1 MCGFVGFIDENDQT
15 YDHRAAII
23 AMADAIAHRGPDS
36 EGYFNDGR
44 TALGFRRL
52 AIIDLAGAN
61 QPLYNENRSLV
72 LVFNG
77 EIYNYRELRRQLIAA
92 GHAFSTQGD
101 AEVVLHGFE
110 QWGEG
115 VLDRLRGMFAFALYD
130 TATGELFCARDT
142 FGIKPLYYAVEGG
155 RILFGSEIKGL
166 LAHPHARRSLNE
178 RRLAHWLCMEYLPD
192 EETLYAVEG
201 GRILFGSEIK
211 GLLAHPHARRSLNE
225 RRLAHWLCM
234 EYLPDEE
241 TLFEGVRKLPAGH
254 WLRWRNGRAER
265 GRWFVPRFAPDA
277 GRSLKESAEAIEA
290 ALRESVAAHAIADV
304 DVGCFLS
311 AGVDSS
317 LVAREA
323 ARIME
328 ARAFTIGWGEGR
340 FSELEAAATFAR
352 ATGLPNEG
360 RILGAEQF
368 FASVPAVQ
376 YAMDEPLP
384 YAMDEPLPNPSAVPL
399 YHLCAMAAES
409 VKVVLSG
416 EGADELFGGYPYY
429 QECLAF
435 APYMTVP
442 APARRALA
450 AAARRLPEGTHGRRF
465 LMRGAHP
472 LPERYIRLEYNFPWA
487 EALDLLAP
495 ELGARCA
502 AAPTPWELAAPLFAE
517 IEADE
522 ITAMQTYNFPWAE
535 ALDLLAPELG
545 ARCAAAPTPW
555 ELAAPLFAEIE
566 ADEITA
572 MQTADIL
579 TWMQQDIL
587 LKADKMS
594 MASSL
599 ELRVPFLDREVF
611 ALASTLPV
619 SQRVGRRE
627 TKIALRA
634 AAARTLPQATAAMPK
649 QGFVTPLAQWLRK
662 DPWREQVHEVLNS
675 ERARRFFRTDRLNAL
690 LDEHQRGPRSH
701 MKKIW
706 SAYCFLI
713 WHEQY
718 FG

>member
-15 YDHRAAII
+15 YDHRAAIV

-142 FGIKPLYYAVEGG
+142 FGIKPLYYAVE
-155 RILFGSEIKGL
+155 
-166 LAHPHARRSLNE
+166 
-178 RRLAHWLCMEYLPD
+178 D
-192 EETLYAVEG
+192 

-265 GRWFVPRFAPDA
+265 GRWFVLRFAPDA

-290 ALRESVAAHAIADV
+290 ALRESVTAHAIADV

-328 ARAFTIGWGEGR
+328 ARTFTIGWGEGR

-360 RILGAEQF
+360 RILDAEQF

-376 YAMDEPLP
+376 

-435 APYMTVP
+435 APYMMVP

-450 AAARRLPEGTHGRRF
+450 AAARHLPEGTHGRRF

-495 ELGARCA
+495 ELGAR
-502 AAPTPWELAAPLFAE
+502 
-517 IEADE
+517 
-522 ITAMQTYNFPWAE
+522 
-535 ALDLLAPELG
+535 
-545 ARCAAAPTPW
+545 RAAAPTPW

-611 ALASTLPV
+611 ALASTLPA

-649 QGFVTPLAQWLRK
+649 QGFVTPLAQWLQEE
-662 DPWREQVHEVLNS
+662 PWHSQVREVLNS

-706 SAYCFLI
+706 SAYCFLN

-718 FG
+718 FD

>member
-192 EETLYAVEG
+192 EETL
-201 GRILFGSEIK
+201 
-211 GLLAHPHARRSLNE
+211 
-225 RRLAHWLCM
+225 
-234 EYLPDEE
+234 
-241 TLFEGVRKLPAGH
+241 FEGVRKLPAGH

-277 GRSLKESAEAIEA
+277 GRSLEESAEAIEA

-323 ARIME
+323 ARVME

-376 YAMDEPLP
+376 

-472 LPERYIRLEYNFPWA
+472 LPERYIRLE
-487 EALDLLAP
+487 
-495 ELGARCA
+495 
-502 AAPTPWELAAPLFAE
+502 
-517 IEADE
+517 
-522 ITAMQTYNFPWAE
+522 YNFPWAE

>member
-15 YDHRAAII
+15 YDHRAVIV

-36 EGYFNDGR
+36 EGYFEDGR
-44 TALGFRRL
+44 AALGFRRL
-52 AIIDLAGAN
+52 AIIDLVGAN

-110 QWGEG
+110 QWGEA

-130 TATGELFCARDT
+130 TATGELFCARDA
-142 FGIKPLYYAVEGG
+142 FGIKPLY
-155 RILFGSEIKGL
+155 
-166 LAHPHARRSLNE
+166 
-178 RRLAHWLCMEYLPD
+178 
-192 EETLYAVEG
+192 YAVEG

-277 GRSLKESAEAIEA
+277 GRSLEESAEAIEA

-328 ARAFTIGWGEGR
+328 ARTFTIGWGEGR

-360 RILGAEQF
+360 RILDAEQF

-376 YAMDEPLP
+376 

-435 APYMTVP
+435 APYMMVP

-450 AAARRLPEGTHGRRF
+450 AAARHLPEGTHGRRF

-472 LPERYIRLEYNFPWA
+472 LPERYIRLE
-487 EALDLLAP
+487 
-495 ELGARCA
+495 
-502 AAPTPWELAAPLFAE
+502 
-517 IEADE
+517 
-522 ITAMQTYNFPWAE
+522 YNFPWAE

-611 ALASTLPV
+611 ALASTLPA

-649 QGFVTPLAQWLRK
+649 QGFVTPLAQWLREE
-662 DPWREQVHEVLNS
+662 PWHSQVREVLNS

-706 SAYCFLI
+706 SAYCFLN

-718 FG
+718 FD

>member
-15 YDHRAAII
+15 YDHRAAIV

-36 EGYFNDGR
+36 EGYFEDGR
-44 TALGFRRL
+44 AALGFRRL

-110 QWGEG
+110 RWGAG

-130 TATGELFCARDT
+130 TATGELFCARDA

-166 LAHPHARRSLNE
+166 LAHPN
-178 RRLAHWLCMEYLPD
+178 
-192 EETLYAVEG
+192 
-201 GRILFGSEIK
+201 
-211 GLLAHPHARRSLNE
+211 ARRSLNE

-277 GRSLKESAEAIEA
+277 GRSLEESAEAIEA

-376 YAMDEPLP
+376 

-517 IEADE
+517 IK
-522 ITAMQTYNFPWAE
+522 
-535 ALDLLAPELG
+535 
-545 ARCAAAPTPW
+545 
-555 ELAAPLFAEIE
+555 

-611 ALASTLPV
+611 ALASTLPA

-634 AAARTLPQATAAMPK
+634 AAARTLPQATATMPK
-649 QGFVTPLAQWLRK
+649 QGFVTPLAQWLQEE
-662 DPWREQVHEVLNS
+662 PWHSQVREVLNS

-718 FG
+718 FD

>member
-15 YDHRAAII
+15 YDHRAAIV

-36 EGYFNDGR
+36 EGYFEDGR
-44 TALGFRRL
+44 AALGFRRL

-110 QWGEG
+110 RWGAG

-130 TATGELFCARDT
+130 TATGELFCARDA
-142 FGIKPLYYAVEGG
+142 FGIKPLYYAVEDD

-192 EETLYAVEG
+192 EEA
-201 GRILFGSEIK
+201 
-211 GLLAHPHARRSLNE
+211 
-225 RRLAHWLCM
+225 
-234 EYLPDEE
+234 
-241 TLFEGVRKLPAGH
+241 LFEDVRKLPAGH

-328 ARAFTIGWGEGR
+328 ARTFTIGWGEGR

-360 RILGAEQF
+360 RILDAEQF

-376 YAMDEPLP
+376 

-435 APYMTVP
+435 APYMMVP

-450 AAARRLPEGTHGRRF
+450 AAARHLPEGTHGRRF

-517 IEADE
+517 IKADE
-522 ITAMQTYNFPWAE
+522 ITAMQT
-535 ALDLLAPELG
+535 
-545 ARCAAAPTPW
+545 T
-555 ELAAPLFAEIE
+555 
-566 ADEITA
+566 
-572 MQTADIL
+572 DIL

-611 ALASTLPV
+611 ALASTLPA

-634 AAARTLPQATAAMPK
+634 AAARTLPQATATMPK
-649 QGFVTPLAQWLRK
+649 QGFVTPLAQWLQEE
-662 DPWREQVHEVLNS
+662 PWHSQVREVLNS

-718 FG
+718 FS

>member
-15 YDHRAAII
+15 YDHRAAIA

-36 EGYFNDGR
+36 EGYFEDGR
-44 TALGFRRL
+44 AALGFRRL

-110 QWGEG
+110 QWGEA

-130 TATGELFCARDT
+130 TATGELFCARDA
-142 FGIKPLYYAVEGG
+142 FGIKPLYYAAEG
-155 RILFGSEIKGL
+155 
-166 LAHPHARRSLNE
+166 
-178 RRLAHWLCMEYLPD
+178 D
-192 EETLYAVEG
+192 
-201 GRILFGSEIK
+201 RILFGSEIK

-328 ARAFTIGWGEGR
+328 ARTFTIGWGEGR

-360 RILGAEQF
+360 RILDAEQF

-376 YAMDEPLP
+376 

-450 AAARRLPEGTHGRRF
+450 AAARHLPEGTHGRRF

-472 LPERYIRLEYNFPWA
+472 LPERYIRLE
-487 EALDLLAP
+487 
-495 ELGARCA
+495 
-502 AAPTPWELAAPLFAE
+502 
-517 IEADE
+517 
-522 ITAMQTYNFPWAE
+522 YNFPWAE

-611 ALASTLPV
+611 ALASTLPA

-649 QGFVTPLAQWLRK
+649 QGFVTPLAQWLQEE
-662 DPWREQVHEVLNS
+662 PWHSQVREVLNS

-706 SAYCFLI
+706 SAYCFLN

-718 FG
+718 FD

>member
-15 YDHRAAII
+15 YDHRAAIV

-36 EGYFNDGR
+36 EGYFEDGR
-44 TALGFRRL
+44 AALGFRRL

-130 TATGELFCARDT
+130 TATGELFCARDA

-166 LAHPHARRSLNE
+166 LAHPN
-178 RRLAHWLCMEYLPD
+178 
-192 EETLYAVEG
+192 
-201 GRILFGSEIK
+201 
-211 GLLAHPHARRSLNE
+211 ARRSLNE

-241 TLFEGVRKLPAGH
+241 TLFEGVRKLSAGH
-254 WLRWRNGRAER
+254 WLRWRDGHATC
-265 GRWFVPRFAPDA
+265 GRWFAPRFVPDA
-277 GRSLKESAEAIEA
+277 GRSLEETAEAIEA

-317 LVAREA
+317 LVAQEA

-328 ARAFTIGWGEGR
+328 ARTFTIGWGEGR
-340 FSELEAAATFAR
+340 FSELEAAATFVR

-360 RILGAEQF
+360 RILDAEQF

-376 YAMDEPLP
+376 

-450 AAARRLPEGTHGRRF
+450 AAARHLPEGTHGRRF

-517 IEADE
+517 IK
-522 ITAMQTYNFPWAE
+522 
-535 ALDLLAPELG
+535 
-545 ARCAAAPTPW
+545 
-555 ELAAPLFAEIE
+555 

-611 ALASTLPV
+611 ALASTLPA

-634 AAARTLPQATAAMPK
+634 AAARMLPQATAAMPK

-662 DPWREQVHEVLNS
+662 DPWLEQVHEVLNS

-690 LDEHQRGPRSH
+690 IDEHQRGPRSH

-718 FG
+718 FS

>member
-192 EETLYAVEG
+192 EETL
-201 GRILFGSEIK
+201 
-211 GLLAHPHARRSLNE
+211 
-225 RRLAHWLCM
+225 
-234 EYLPDEE
+234 
-241 TLFEGVRKLPAGH
+241 FEGVRKLPAGH

-277 GRSLKESAEAIEA
+277 GRSLEESAEAIEA

-384 YAMDEPLPNPSAVPL
+384 NPSAVPL

-472 LPERYIRLEYNFPWA
+472 LPERYIRLE
-487 EALDLLAP
+487 
-495 ELGARCA
+495 
-502 AAPTPWELAAPLFAE
+502 
-517 IEADE
+517 
-522 ITAMQTYNFPWAE
+522 YNFPWAE

-706 SAYCFLI
+706 SAYYFLI

>member
-15 YDHRAAII
+15 YDHRAAIV
-23 AMADAIAHRGPDS
+23 AMTDAIAHRGPDS
-36 EGYFNDGR
+36 EGYFEDGR
-44 TALGFRRL
+44 AALGFRRL

-110 QWGEG
+110 RWGAG
-115 VLDRLRGMFAFALYD
+115 VLDRLRGMFVFALYD
-130 TATGELFCARDT
+130 TATGELFCARDA
-142 FGIKPLYYAVEGG
+142 FGIKPLYYAVEG
-155 RILFGSEIKGL
+155 
-166 LAHPHARRSLNE
+166 
-178 RRLAHWLCMEYLPD
+178 D
-192 EETLYAVEG
+192 
-201 GRILFGSEIK
+201 RILFGSEIK

-277 GRSLKESAEAIEA
+277 GRSLEESAEAIEA

-384 YAMDEPLPNPSAVPL
+384 NPSAVPL

-472 LPERYIRLEYNFPWA
+472 LPERYIRLE
-487 EALDLLAP
+487 
-495 ELGARCA
+495 
-502 AAPTPWELAAPLFAE
+502 
-517 IEADE
+517 
-522 ITAMQTYNFPWAE
+522 YNFPWAE

>member
-15 YDHRAAII
+15 YDHRAAIV

-36 EGYFNDGR
+36 EGYFEDGR
-44 TALGFRRL
+44 AALGFRRL

-110 QWGEG
+110 QWGEA

-130 TATGELFCARDT
+130 TATGELFCARDA
-142 FGIKPLYYAVEGG
+142 FGIKPLYYAAEG
-155 RILFGSEIKGL
+155 
-166 LAHPHARRSLNE
+166 
-178 RRLAHWLCMEYLPD
+178 D
-192 EETLYAVEG
+192 
-201 GRILFGSEIK
+201 RILFGSEIK

-317 LVAREA
+317 LVAQEA

-328 ARAFTIGWGEGR
+328 ARTFTIGWGEGR

-368 FASVPAVQ
+368 FALVPAVQ
-376 YAMDEPLP
+376 

-450 AAARRLPEGTHGRRF
+450 AAARHLPEGTHGRRF

-472 LPERYIRLEYNFPWA
+472 LPERYIRLE
-487 EALDLLAP
+487 
-495 ELGARCA
+495 
-502 AAPTPWELAAPLFAE
+502 
-517 IEADE
+517 
-522 ITAMQTYNFPWAE
+522 YNFPWAE

-611 ALASTLPV
+611 ALASTLPA

-649 QGFVTPLAQWLRK
+649 QGFVTPLAQWLQEE
-662 DPWREQVHEVLNS
+662 PWHSQVREVLNG

>member
-15 YDHRAAII
+15 YDHRAAIV

-36 EGYFNDGR
+36 EGYFEDGR
-44 TALGFRRL
+44 AALGFRRL

-110 QWGEG
+110 QWGEA

-130 TATGELFCARDT
+130 TATGELFCARDA
-142 FGIKPLYYAVEGG
+142 FGIKPLYYAAEGD

-166 LAHPHARRSLNE
+166 LAHPHARRSQ
-178 RRLAHWLCMEYLPD
+178 
-192 EETLYAVEG
+192 
-201 GRILFGSEIK
+201 
-211 GLLAHPHARRSLNE
+211 NE

-328 ARAFTIGWGEGR
+328 ARTFTIGWGEGR

-360 RILGAEQF
+360 RILDAEQF

-376 YAMDEPLP
+376 

-450 AAARRLPEGTHGRRF
+450 AAARHLPEGTHGRRF

-472 LPERYIRLEYNFPWA
+472 LPERYIRLE
-487 EALDLLAP
+487 
-495 ELGARCA
+495 
-502 AAPTPWELAAPLFAE
+502 
-517 IEADE
+517 
-522 ITAMQTYNFPWAE
+522 YNFPWAE

-611 ALASTLPV
+611 ALASTLPA

-649 QGFVTPLAQWLRK
+649 QGFVTPLAQWLQEE
-662 DPWREQVHEVLNS
+662 PWHSQVREVLNS

-706 SAYCFLI
+706 SAYCFLN

-718 FG
+718 FD

>member
-130 TATGELFCARDT
+130 TATGELFCARNT
-142 FGIKPLYYAVEGG
+142 FGIKPLY
-155 RILFGSEIKGL
+155 
-166 LAHPHARRSLNE
+166 
-178 RRLAHWLCMEYLPD
+178 
-192 EETLYAVEG
+192 YAVEG

-277 GRSLKESAEAIEA
+277 GRSLEESAEAIEA

-384 YAMDEPLPNPSAVPL
+384 NPSAVPL

-472 LPERYIRLEYNFPWA
+472 LPERYIRLE
-487 EALDLLAP
+487 
-495 ELGARCA
+495 
-502 AAPTPWELAAPLFAE
+502 
-517 IEADE
+517 
-522 ITAMQTYNFPWAE
+522 YNFPWAE

>member
-192 EETLYAVEG
+192 EETL
-201 GRILFGSEIK
+201 
-211 GLLAHPHARRSLNE
+211 
-225 RRLAHWLCM
+225 
-234 EYLPDEE
+234 
-241 TLFEGVRKLPAGH
+241 FEGVRKLPAGH

-277 GRSLKESAEAIEA
+277 GRSLEESAEAIEA

-384 YAMDEPLPNPSAVPL
+384 NPSAVPL

-472 LPERYIRLEYNFPWA
+472 LPERYIRLE
-487 EALDLLAP
+487 
-495 ELGARCA
+495 
-502 AAPTPWELAAPLFAE
+502 
-517 IEADE
+517 
-522 ITAMQTYNFPWAE
+522 YNFPWAE

-675 ERARRFFRTDRLNAL
+675 ERARRF
-690 LDEHQRGPRSH
+690 
-701 MKKIW
+701 
-706 SAYCFLI
+706 SAPTV
-713 WHEQY
+713 
-718 FG
+718 

>member
-36 EGYFNDGR
+36 EGYFEDGR
-44 TALGFRRL
+44 AALGFRRL

-130 TATGELFCARDT
+130 TATGELFCARDA

-166 LAHPHARRSLNE
+166 LAHPN
-178 RRLAHWLCMEYLPD
+178 
-192 EETLYAVEG
+192 
-201 GRILFGSEIK
+201 
-211 GLLAHPHARRSLNE
+211 ARRSLNE

-241 TLFEGVRKLPAGH
+241 TLFEGVRKLSAGH
-254 WLRWRNGRAER
+254 WLRWRDGHATC
-265 GRWFVPRFAPDA
+265 GRWFAPRFVPDA
-277 GRSLKESAEAIEA
+277 GRSLEETAEAIEV

-328 ARAFTIGWGEGR
+328 ARTFTIGWGEGR

-360 RILGAEQF
+360 RILDAEQF

-376 YAMDEPLP
+376 

-522 ITAMQTYNFPWAE
+522 ITAMQT
-535 ALDLLAPELG
+535 
-545 ARCAAAPTPW
+545 
-555 ELAAPLFAEIE
+555 
-566 ADEITA
+566 
-572 MQTADIL
+572 ADIL

-611 ALASTLPV
+611 ALASTLPA

-634 AAARTLPQATAAMPK
+634 AAARTLPQATASMPK
-649 QGFVTPLAQWLRK
+649 QGFVTPLAQWLQEE
-662 DPWREQVHEVLNS
+662 PWHSQVREVLNS

-706 SAYCFLI
+706 SAYCFLN

-718 FG
+718 FD

>member
-15 YDHRAAII
+15 YDHRAAIV

-36 EGYFNDGR
+36 EGYFEDGR
-44 TALGFRRL
+44 ATLGFRRL

-110 QWGEG
+110 RWGAG

-130 TATGELFCARDT
+130 TASGELFCARDA
-142 FGIKPLYYAVEGG
+142 FGIKPLYYAAEG
-155 RILFGSEIKGL
+155 
-166 LAHPHARRSLNE
+166 
-178 RRLAHWLCMEYLPD
+178 D
-192 EETLYAVEG
+192 
-201 GRILFGSEIK
+201 RILFGSEIK

-317 LVAREA
+317 LVAQEA

-328 ARAFTIGWGEGR
+328 ARTFTIGWGEGR
-340 FSELEAAATFAR
+340 FSELEAAATFVR

-360 RILGAEQF
+360 RILDAEQF

-376 YAMDEPLP
+376 

-435 APYMTVP
+435 APYMMVP

-450 AAARRLPEGTHGRRF
+450 AAARHLPEGTHGRRF

-522 ITAMQTYNFPWAE
+522 ITT
-535 ALDLLAPELG
+535 
-545 ARCAAAPTPW
+545 
-555 ELAAPLFAEIE
+555 
-566 ADEITA
+566 

-619 SQRVGRRE
+619 SQRVSRRE

-649 QGFVTPLAQWLRK
+649 QGFVTPLAQWLQEE
-662 DPWREQVHEVLNS
+662 PWHNQVREVLNS

>member
-15 YDHRAAII
+15 YDHRATIV
-23 AMADAIAHRGPDS
+23 AMANAIAHRGPDS
-36 EGYFNDGR
+36 EGYFSDGR
-44 TALGFRRL
+44 AALGFRRL

-77 EIYNYRELRRQLIAA
+77 EIYNYQELRRQLIAA
-92 GHAFSTQGD
+92 GHTFSTQGD
-101 AEVVLHGFE
+101 AEVMLHGFE

-115 VLDRLRGMFAFALYD
+115 VLDRLRGMFAFALYRP
-130 TATGELFCARDT
+130 ATGELFCARDA
-142 FGIKPLYYAVEGG
+142 FGIKPLYYAVEGE

-166 LAHPHARRSLNE
+166 ITHPRAH
-178 RRLAHWLCMEYLPD
+178 
-192 EETLYAVEG
+192 
-201 GRILFGSEIK
+201 
-211 GLLAHPHARRSLNE
+211 RSLNE

-254 WLRWRNGRAER
+254 WLRWRDGRAEC
-265 GRWFVPRFAPDA
+265 GRWFAPRFVPDA
-277 GRSLKESAEAIEA
+277 SRSLEESAEAIEA
-290 ALRESVAAHAIADV
+290 TLRESVATHAIADV

-328 ARAFTIGWGEGR
+328 ARTFTIGWGEGR

-376 YAMDEPLP
+376 

-435 APYMTVP
+435 APYMAVP

-450 AAARRLPEGTHGRRF
+450 ATARHLPEGTRGRRF

-487 EALDLLAP
+487 EALGLLTP

-502 AAPTPWELAAPLFAE
+502 AAPTPWELTAPLFAD
-517 IEADE
+517 IEAGS
-522 ITAMQTYNFPWAE
+522 T
-535 ALDLLAPELG
+535 G
-545 ARCAAAPTPW
+545 AAAPAR
-555 ELAAPLFAEIE
+555 AAKGHKGSASAP
-566 ADEITA
+566 DEITA

-587 LKADKMS
+587 PKADKMS

-611 ALASTLPV
+611 ALASTLPA
-619 SQRVGRRE
+619 SQRVGRHE

-634 AAARTLPQATAAMPK
+634 AAARTLPETTAAMPK
-649 QGFVTPLAQWLRK
+649 QGFVTPLAQWLREE
-662 DPWREQVHEVLNS
+662 PWRSQVREVLNS
-675 ERARRFFRTDRLNAL
+675 ERSRRFFRADRLNAL
-690 LDEHQRGPRSH
+690 LDEHQRSACSH

-706 SAYCFLI
+706 SACCFLI

-718 FG
+718 FE

>member
-142 FGIKPLYYAVEGG
+142 FGTKPLY
-155 RILFGSEIKGL
+155 
-166 LAHPHARRSLNE
+166 
-178 RRLAHWLCMEYLPD
+178 
-192 EETLYAVEG
+192 YAVEG

-277 GRSLKESAEAIEA
+277 GRSLEESAEAIEA

-384 YAMDEPLPNPSAVPL
+384 NPSAVPL

-472 LPERYIRLEYNFPWA
+472 LPERYIRLE
-487 EALDLLAP
+487 
-495 ELGARCA
+495 
-502 AAPTPWELAAPLFAE
+502 
-517 IEADE
+517 
-522 ITAMQTYNFPWAE
+522 YNFPWAE

>member
-15 YDHRAAII
+15 YDHRAAIV

-36 EGYFNDGR
+36 EGYFEDGR
-44 TALGFRRL
+44 AALGFRRL

-110 QWGEG
+110 RWGAG

-130 TATGELFCARDT
+130 TATGELFCARDA
-142 FGIKPLYYAVEGG
+142 FGIKPLYYA
-155 RILFGSEIKGL
+155 
-166 LAHPHARRSLNE
+166 A
-178 RRLAHWLCMEYLPD
+178 
-192 EETLYAVEG
+192 EG

-277 GRSLKESAEAIEA
+277 GRSLEESAEAIEA

-328 ARAFTIGWGEGR
+328 ARTFTIGWGEGR

-376 YAMDEPLP
+376 

-435 APYMTVP
+435 APYMAVP
-442 APARRALA
+442 APMRRAA
-450 AAARRLPEGTHGRRF
+450 GAAARRLPEGTHGRRF
-465 LMRGAHP
+465 LLRGAHP
-472 LPERYIRLEYNFPWA
+472 LSERYIRLEYNFTWA
-487 EALDLLAP
+487 EALGLLAP
-495 ELGARCA
+495 EVGARCA
-502 AAPTPWELAAPLFAE
+502 AAPAPWELTAPLFAE
-517 IEADE
+517 IE
-522 ITAMQTYNFPWAE
+522 T
-535 ALDLLAPELG
+535 
-545 ARCAAAPTPW
+545 
-555 ELAAPLFAEIE
+555 
-566 ADEITA
+566 DEITA

-579 TWMQQDIL
+579 SRI
-587 LKADKMS
+587 
-594 MASSL
+594 SS
-599 ELRVPFLDREVF
+599 
-611 ALASTLPV
+611 
-619 SQRVGRRE
+619 
-627 TKIALRA
+627 
-634 AAARTLPQATAAMPK
+634 
-649 QGFVTPLAQWLRK
+649 
-662 DPWREQVHEVLNS
+662 
-675 ERARRFFRTDRLNAL
+675 
-690 LDEHQRGPRSH
+690 
-701 MKKIW
+701 
-706 SAYCFLI
+706 
-713 WHEQY
+713 
-718 FG
+718 

>member
-15 YDHRAAII
+15 YDHRAAIV

-36 EGYFNDGR
+36 EGYFEDGR
-44 TALGFRRL
+44 AALGFRRL

-61 QPLYNENRSLV
+61 QPLCNENRSLV

-110 QWGEG
+110 QWGEA

-130 TATGELFCARDT
+130 TATGELFCARDA

-166 LAHPHARRSLNE
+166 LAHPN
-178 RRLAHWLCMEYLPD
+178 
-192 EETLYAVEG
+192 
-201 GRILFGSEIK
+201 
-211 GLLAHPHARRSLNE
+211 ARRSLNE

-277 GRSLKESAEAIEA
+277 GRSLEESAEAIEA

-328 ARAFTIGWGEGR
+328 ARTFTIGWGEGR

-360 RILGAEQF
+360 RILDAEQF

-376 YAMDEPLP
+376 

-450 AAARRLPEGTHGRRF
+450 AAARHLPEGTHGRRF

-472 LPERYIRLEYNFPWA
+472 LPERYIRLE
-487 EALDLLAP
+487 
-495 ELGARCA
+495 
-502 AAPTPWELAAPLFAE
+502 
-517 IEADE
+517 
-522 ITAMQTYNFPWAE
+522 YNFPWAE

-611 ALASTLPV
+611 ALASTLPA

-649 QGFVTPLAQWLRK
+649 QGFVTPLAQWLQEE
-662 DPWREQVHEVLNS
+662 PWHSQVREVLNS

-706 SAYCFLI
+706 SAYCFLN

-718 FG
+718 FD

>member
-15 YDHRAAII
+15 YDHRAAIV

-36 EGYFNDGR
+36 EGYFEDGR
-44 TALGFRRL
+44 AALGFRRL

-110 QWGEG
+110 QWGEA

-130 TATGELFCARDT
+130 TATGELFCARDA

-166 LAHPHARRSLNE
+166 LAHPN
-178 RRLAHWLCMEYLPD
+178 
-192 EETLYAVEG
+192 
-201 GRILFGSEIK
+201 
-211 GLLAHPHARRSLNE
+211 ARRSLNE

-241 TLFEGVRKLPAGH
+241 TLFEGVRKLSAGH

-277 GRSLKESAEAIEA
+277 GRSLEESAEAIEA

-317 LVAREA
+317 LVAREV
-323 ARIME
+323 ARILE
-328 ARAFTIGWGEGR
+328 ARTFTIGWGEGR
-340 FSELEAAATFAR
+340 FSELEAAATFAQ

-360 RILGAEQF
+360 RILDAEQF

-376 YAMDEPLP
+376 

-435 APYMTVP
+435 APYMMVP
-442 APARRALA
+442 APASRALA

-522 ITAMQTYNFPWAE
+522 ITAMQT
-535 ALDLLAPELG
+535 
-545 ARCAAAPTPW
+545 
-555 ELAAPLFAEIE
+555 
-566 ADEITA
+566 
-572 MQTADIL
+572 ADIL

-594 MASSL
+594 MAASL

-611 ALASTLPV
+611 ALASTLPA
-619 SQRVGRRE
+619 SHRVGRRE

-649 QGFVTPLAQWLRK
+649 QGFGTPLAQWLRE

-690 LDEHQRGPRSH
+690 LDEPQRGPRSH

-718 FG
+718 FS

>member
-15 YDHRAAII
+15 YDHRAAIV

-44 TALGFRRL
+44 ATLGFRRL

-77 EIYNYRELRRQLIAA
+77 EIYNYRELRRQLITA

-130 TATGELFCARDT
+130 TATGELFCARDA
-142 FGIKPLYYAVEGG
+142 FGIKPLYYAAEG
-155 RILFGSEIKGL
+155 
-166 LAHPHARRSLNE
+166 
-178 RRLAHWLCMEYLPD
+178 D
-192 EETLYAVEG
+192 
-201 GRILFGSEIK
+201 RILFGSEIK

-265 GRWFVPRFAPDA
+265 GRWFAPRFAPNA
-277 GRSLKESAEAIEA
+277 GRSLEESAEAIEA

-328 ARAFTIGWGEGR
+328 ARTFTIGWGEGR

-368 FASVPAVQ
+368 FTSVPAVQ
-376 YAMDEPLP
+376 

-435 APYMTVP
+435 APYMSVP

-487 EALDLLAP
+487 EALDLL
-495 ELGARCA
+495 
-502 AAPTPWELAAPLFAE
+502 T
-517 IEADE
+517 
-522 ITAMQTYNFPWAE
+522 
-535 ALDLLAPELG
+535 PELG

-611 ALASTLPV
+611 ALASTLPA

-649 QGFVTPLAQWLRK
+649 QGFVTPLAQWLREE
-662 DPWREQVHEVLNS
+662 PWHSQVREVLNS
-675 ERARRFFRTDRLNAL
+675 ERSRRFFRTDRLNAL

-718 FG
+718 FD

>member
-15 YDHRAAII
+15 YDHRAAIV

-36 EGYFNDGR
+36 EGYFEDGR
-44 TALGFRRL
+44 AALGFRRL

-110 QWGEG
+110 RWGEG

-130 TATGELFCARDT
+130 TATGELFCARDA
-142 FGIKPLYYAVEGG
+142 FGIKPLYYA
-155 RILFGSEIKGL
+155 
-166 LAHPHARRSLNE
+166 A
-178 RRLAHWLCMEYLPD
+178 
-192 EETLYAVEG
+192 EG

-277 GRSLKESAEAIEA
+277 GRSLEESAEAIEA

-328 ARAFTIGWGEGR
+328 ARTFTIGWGEGR

-376 YAMDEPLP
+376 

-435 APYMTVP
+435 APYMAVP
-442 APARRALA
+442 APMRRAA
-450 AAARRLPEGTHGRRF
+450 GAAARRLPEGTHGRRF
-465 LMRGAHP
+465 LLRGAHP
-472 LPERYIRLEYNFPWA
+472 LSERYIRLEYNFTWA
-487 EALDLLAP
+487 EALGLLAP
-495 ELGARCA
+495 EVGARCA
-502 AAPTPWELAAPLFAE
+502 AAPAPWELTAPLFAE
-517 IEADE
+517 IE
-522 ITAMQTYNFPWAE
+522 T
-535 ALDLLAPELG
+535 
-545 ARCAAAPTPW
+545 
-555 ELAAPLFAEIE
+555 
-566 ADEITA
+566 DEITA

-649 QGFVTPLAQWLRK
+649 QGFVTPLAQWLQEE
-662 DPWREQVHEVLNS
+662 PWHNQVREVLNS

-706 SAYCFLI
+706 SAYCFLN

-718 FG
+718 FD

>member
-15 YDHRAAII
+15 YDHRAAIA

-36 EGYFNDGR
+36 EGYFEDGR
-44 TALGFRRL
+44 AALGFRRL

-110 QWGEG
+110 QWGEA

-130 TATGELFCARDT
+130 TATGELFCARDA
-142 FGIKPLYYAVEGG
+142 FGIKPLYYAAEG
-155 RILFGSEIKGL
+155 
-166 LAHPHARRSLNE
+166 
-178 RRLAHWLCMEYLPD
+178 D
-192 EETLYAVEG
+192 
-201 GRILFGSEIK
+201 RILFGSEIK

-317 LVAREA
+317 LVAQEA

-328 ARAFTIGWGEGR
+328 ARTFTIGWGEGR
-340 FSELEAAATFAR
+340 FSELEAAATFVR

-360 RILGAEQF
+360 RILDAEQF

-376 YAMDEPLP
+376 

-517 IEADE
+517 IK
-522 ITAMQTYNFPWAE
+522 
-535 ALDLLAPELG
+535 
-545 ARCAAAPTPW
+545 
-555 ELAAPLFAEIE
+555 

-611 ALASTLPV
+611 ALASTLPA

-649 QGFVTPLAQWLRK
+649 QGFVTPLAQWLQEE
-662 DPWREQVHEVLNS
+662 PWHSQAREVLNS

-706 SAYCFLI
+706 SAYCFLN

-718 FG
+718 FD

>member
-15 YDHRAAII
+15 YDRQTAIV

-36 EGYFNDGR
+36 EGYFEDGR
-44 TALGFRRL
+44 AALGFRRL

-115 VLDRLRGMFAFALYD
+115 VLDCLRGMFAFALYD
-130 TATGELFCARDT
+130 TATGELFCARDA
-142 FGIKPLYYAVEGG
+142 FGIKPLYYAAEG
-155 RILFGSEIKGL
+155 
-166 LAHPHARRSLNE
+166 
-178 RRLAHWLCMEYLPD
+178 D
-192 EETLYAVEG
+192 
-201 GRILFGSEIK
+201 RILFGSEIK

-277 GRSLKESAEAIEA
+277 RRSLEESAEAIEA
-290 ALRESVAAHAIADV
+290 ALRESVTAHAIADV

-317 LVAREA
+317 LVARET

-328 ARAFTIGWGEGR
+328 ARTFTIGWGEGR

-368 FASVPAVQ
+368 FTSVAAVQ
-376 YAMDEPLP
+376 

-450 AAARRLPEGTHGRRF
+450 AAARHLPEGTHGRRF

-522 ITAMQTYNFPWAE
+522 ITT
-535 ALDLLAPELG
+535 
-545 ARCAAAPTPW
+545 
-555 ELAAPLFAEIE
+555 
-566 ADEITA
+566 

-619 SQRVGRRE
+619 SQRVSRRE

-649 QGFVTPLAQWLRK
+649 QGFVTPLAQWLQEE
-662 DPWREQVHEVLNS
+662 PWHNQVREVLNS

-706 SAYCFLI
+706 SAYCFLN

>member
-15 YDHRAAII
+15 YDHRAAIV
-23 AMADAIAHRGPDS
+23 AMTDAIAHRGPDS
-36 EGYFNDGR
+36 EGYFEDGR
-44 TALGFRRL
+44 AALGFRRL

-110 QWGEG
+110 QWGAG

-130 TATGELFCARDT
+130 TATGELFCARDA
-142 FGIKPLYYAVEGG
+142 FGIKPLYYAAEG
-155 RILFGSEIKGL
+155 
-166 LAHPHARRSLNE
+166 
-178 RRLAHWLCMEYLPD
+178 D
-192 EETLYAVEG
+192 
-201 GRILFGSEIK
+201 RILFGSEIK

-254 WLRWRNGRAER
+254 WLRWRNGRAEC

-277 GRSLKESAEAIEA
+277 GRSLEESAEAIEA

-311 AGVDSS
+311 AGMDSS

-328 ARAFTIGWGEGR
+328 ARTFTIGWGEGR

-376 YAMDEPLP
+376 

-435 APYMTVP
+435 APYMMVP

-450 AAARRLPEGTHGRRF
+450 AAARHLPEGTHGRRF

-472 LPERYIRLEYNFPWA
+472 LPERYIRLE
-487 EALDLLAP
+487 
-495 ELGARCA
+495 
-502 AAPTPWELAAPLFAE
+502 
-517 IEADE
+517 
-522 ITAMQTYNFPWAE
+522 YNFPWAE

-611 ALASTLPV
+611 ALASTLPA

-649 QGFVTPLAQWLRK
+649 QGFVTPLAQWLREE
-662 DPWREQVHEVLNS
+662 PWHSQVREVLNS

>member
-15 YDHRAAII
+15 YGHRAVIV

-36 EGYFNDGR
+36 EGYFEDGR
-44 TALGFRRL
+44 AALGFRRL

-61 QPLYNENRSLV
+61 QPLCNENRSLV

-110 QWGEG
+110 QWGEA

-130 TATGELFCARDT
+130 TATGELFCARDA
-142 FGIKPLYYAVEGG
+142 FGIKPLYYAAEG
-155 RILFGSEIKGL
+155 
-166 LAHPHARRSLNE
+166 
-178 RRLAHWLCMEYLPD
+178 D
-192 EETLYAVEG
+192 
-201 GRILFGSEIK
+201 RILFGSEIK

-241 TLFEGVRKLPAGH
+241 TLFEGVRKLSAGH

-265 GRWFVPRFAPDA
+265 GHWFVPRFAPDA

-317 LVAREA
+317 LVAQEA

-328 ARAFTIGWGEGR
+328 ARTFTIGWGEGR

-376 YAMDEPLP
+376 

-522 ITAMQTYNFPWAE
+522 ITAMQT
-535 ALDLLAPELG
+535 
-545 ARCAAAPTPW
+545 
-555 ELAAPLFAEIE
+555 
-566 ADEITA
+566 
-572 MQTADIL
+572 ADIL

-611 ALASTLPV
+611 ALASTLPA

-649 QGFVTPLAQWLRK
+649 QGFVTPLAQWLQEE
-662 DPWREQVHEVLNS
+662 PWHSQVREVLNS

-718 FG
+718 FD

>member
-192 EETLYAVEG
+192 EETL
-201 GRILFGSEIK
+201 
-211 GLLAHPHARRSLNE
+211 
-225 RRLAHWLCM
+225 
-234 EYLPDEE
+234 
-241 TLFEGVRKLPAGH
+241 FEGVRKLPAGH

-277 GRSLKESAEAIEA
+277 GRSLEESAEAIEA

-376 YAMDEPLP
+376 

-502 AAPTPWELAAPLFAE
+502 AAL
-517 IEADE
+517 
-522 ITAMQTYNFPWAE
+522 
-535 ALDLLAPELG
+535 
-545 ARCAAAPTPW
+545 TPW

>member
-15 YDHRAAII
+15 YDHRAAIV
-23 AMADAIAHRGPDS
+23 AMTDAIAHRGPDS
-36 EGYFNDGR
+36 EGYFEDGR
-44 TALGFRRL
+44 AALGFRRL

-110 QWGEG
+110 RWGAG

-130 TATGELFCARDT
+130 TATGELFCARDA
-142 FGIKPLYYAVEGG
+142 FGIKPLYYAVEG
-155 RILFGSEIKGL
+155 
-166 LAHPHARRSLNE
+166 
-178 RRLAHWLCMEYLPD
+178 D
-192 EETLYAVEG
+192 
-201 GRILFGSEIK
+201 RILFGSEIK

-277 GRSLKESAEAIEA
+277 GRSLEESAEAIEA

-328 ARAFTIGWGEGR
+328 ARTFTIGWGEGR

-376 YAMDEPLP
+376 

-450 AAARRLPEGTHGRRF
+450 AAARHLPEGTHGRRF

-472 LPERYIRLEYNFPWA
+472 LPERYIRLE
-487 EALDLLAP
+487 
-495 ELGARCA
+495 
-502 AAPTPWELAAPLFAE
+502 
-517 IEADE
+517 
-522 ITAMQTYNFPWAE
+522 YNFPWAE

-611 ALASTLPV
+611 ALASTLPA

-649 QGFVTPLAQWLRK
+649 QGFVTPLAQWLQEE
-662 DPWREQVHEVLNS
+662 PWHSQVREVLNS

-706 SAYCFLI
+706 SAYCFLN

>member
-15 YDHRAAII
+15 YDHRAAIV
-23 AMADAIAHRGPDS
+23 AMTDAIAHRGPDS
-36 EGYFNDGR
+36 EGYFEDGR
-44 TALGFRRL
+44 AALGFRRL

-110 QWGEG
+110 RWGAG

-130 TATGELFCARDT
+130 TATGELFCARDA
-142 FGIKPLYYAVEGG
+142 FGIKPLYYAVEG
-155 RILFGSEIKGL
+155 
-166 LAHPHARRSLNE
+166 
-178 RRLAHWLCMEYLPD
+178 D
-192 EETLYAVEG
+192 
-201 GRILFGSEIK
+201 RILFGSEIK

-277 GRSLKESAEAIEA
+277 GRSLEESAEAIEA

-328 ARAFTIGWGEGR
+328 ARTFTIGWGEGR

-376 YAMDEPLP
+376 

-435 APYMTVP
+435 APYMMVP

-450 AAARRLPEGTHGRRF
+450 AAARHLPEGTHGRRF

-472 LPERYIRLEYNFPWA
+472 LPERYIRLE
-487 EALDLLAP
+487 
-495 ELGARCA
+495 
-502 AAPTPWELAAPLFAE
+502 
-517 IEADE
+517 
-522 ITAMQTYNFPWAE
+522 YNFPWAE

-611 ALASTLPV
+611 ALASTLPA

-649 QGFVTPLAQWLRK
+649 QGFVTPLAQWLQEE
-662 DPWREQVHEVLNS
+662 PWHSQVREVLNS

-718 FG
+718 FD

>member
-15 YDHRAAII
+15 YDHRAAIV

-36 EGYFNDGR
+36 EGYFEDGR
-44 TALGFRRL
+44 AALGFRRL

-110 QWGEG
+110 RWGAG

-130 TATGELFCARDT
+130 TATGELFCARDA
-142 FGIKPLYYAVEGG
+142 FGIKPLYYAAEG
-155 RILFGSEIKGL
+155 
-166 LAHPHARRSLNE
+166 
-178 RRLAHWLCMEYLPD
+178 D
-192 EETLYAVEG
+192 
-201 GRILFGSEIK
+201 RILFGSEIK

-254 WLRWRNGRAER
+254 WLRWRDGHATC
-265 GRWFVPRFAPDA
+265 GRWFAPRFAPDA
-277 GRSLKESAEAIEA
+277 GRSLEESAEAIEA

-328 ARAFTIGWGEGR
+328 ARTFTIGWGEGR

-360 RILGAEQF
+360 RILDAEQF

-376 YAMDEPLP
+376 

-435 APYMTVP
+435 APYMMVP

-450 AAARRLPEGTHGRRF
+450 AAARHLPESTHGRRF

-487 EALDLLAP
+487 EALDLLVP

-522 ITAMQTYNFPWAE
+522 ITT
-535 ALDLLAPELG
+535 
-545 ARCAAAPTPW
+545 
-555 ELAAPLFAEIE
+555 
-566 ADEITA
+566 

-611 ALASTLPV
+611 ALASTLPA

-649 QGFVTPLAQWLRK
+649 QGFVTPLAQWLQEE
-662 DPWREQVHEVLNS
+662 PWHSQVREVLNS

-718 FG
+718 FD

>member
-192 EETLYAVEG
+192 EETL
-201 GRILFGSEIK
+201 
-211 GLLAHPHARRSLNE
+211 
-225 RRLAHWLCM
+225 
-234 EYLPDEE
+234 
-241 TLFEGVRKLPAGH
+241 FEGVRKLPAGH

-277 GRSLKESAEAIEA
+277 GRSLEESAEAIEA

-376 YAMDEPLP
+376 

-522 ITAMQTYNFPWAE
+522 ITAMQT
-535 ALDLLAPELG
+535 
-545 ARCAAAPTPW
+545 
-555 ELAAPLFAEIE
+555 
-566 ADEITA
+566 
-572 MQTADIL
+572 ADIL

-619 SQRVGRRE
+619 SQRFGRRE

>member
-1 MCGFVGFIDENDQT
+1 MCGFVGFIDENHQT
-15 YDHRAAII
+15 YDHRAAIV

-36 EGYFNDGR
+36 EGYFEDGR
-44 TALGFRRL
+44 AALGFRRL

-110 QWGEG
+110 QWGEA

-130 TATGELFCARDT
+130 TATGELFCARDA
-142 FGIKPLYYAVEGG
+142 FGIKPLYYAVEG
-155 RILFGSEIKGL
+155 
-166 LAHPHARRSLNE
+166 
-178 RRLAHWLCMEYLPD
+178 D
-192 EETLYAVEG
+192 
-201 GRILFGSEIK
+201 RILFGSEIK

-241 TLFEGVRKLPAGH
+241 TLFEDVRKLPAGH

-328 ARAFTIGWGEGR
+328 ARTFTIGWGEGR

-360 RILGAEQF
+360 CILGAEQF

-376 YAMDEPLP
+376 

-416 EGADELFGGYPYY
+416 EGADELFGGYSYY

-495 ELGARCA
+495 ELGARCT

-522 ITAMQTYNFPWAE
+522 ITT
-535 ALDLLAPELG
+535 
-545 ARCAAAPTPW
+545 
-555 ELAAPLFAEIE
+555 
-566 ADEITA
+566 

-649 QGFVTPLAQWLRK
+649 QGFVTPLAQWLQEE
-662 DPWREQVHEVLNS
+662 PWHSQVREVLNS

-718 FG
+718 FD

>member
-15 YDHRAAII
+15 YDHRAVIV

-36 EGYFNDGR
+36 EGYFEDGR
-44 TALGFRRL
+44 AALGFRRL

-61 QPLYNENRSLV
+61 QPLYSENRSLV

-77 EIYNYRELRRQLIAA
+77 EIYNYWELRRQLIAA

-110 QWGEG
+110 RWGAG

-130 TATGELFCARDT
+130 TATGELFCARDA
-142 FGIKPLYYAVEGG
+142 FGIKPLYYAAEGD

-178 RRLAHWLCMEYLPD
+178 Q
-192 EETLYAVEG
+192 
-201 GRILFGSEIK
+201 
-211 GLLAHPHARRSLNE
+211 
-225 RRLAHWLCM
+225 RLAHWLCM

-254 WLRWRNGRAER
+254 WLRWRNGRAEC

-277 GRSLKESAEAIEA
+277 GRSLEESAEAIEA
-290 ALRESVAAHAIADV
+290 ALRESVTAHAIADV

-328 ARAFTIGWGEGR
+328 ARTFTIGWGEGR

-360 RILGAEQF
+360 RILDAEQF
-368 FASVPAVQ
+368 FASMAAVQ
-376 YAMDEPLP
+376 

-517 IEADE
+517 S
-522 ITAMQTYNFPWAE
+522 
-535 ALDLLAPELG
+535 
-545 ARCAAAPTPW
+545 
-555 ELAAPLFAEIE
+555 E

-611 ALASTLPV
+611 ALASTLPA

-649 QGFVTPLAQWLRK
+649 QGFVTPLAQWLQEE
-662 DPWREQVHEVLNS
+662 PWHSQVREVLNS

-718 FG
+718 FD

>member
-15 YDHRAAII
+15 YDHRAAIV

-166 LAHPHARRSLNE
+166 LAHL
-178 RRLAHWLCMEYLPD
+178 
-192 EETLYAVEG
+192 
-201 GRILFGSEIK
+201 
-211 GLLAHPHARRSLNE
+211 HARRSLNE

-241 TLFEGVRKLPAGH
+241 TLFEGVRKLSAGH

-277 GRSLKESAEAIEA
+277 GRSLEESAEAIEA

-328 ARAFTIGWGEGR
+328 ARTFTIGWGEGR

-384 YAMDEPLPNPSAVPL
+384 NPSAVPL

-409 VKVVLSG
+409 AKVVLSG

-517 IEADE
+517 IK
-522 ITAMQTYNFPWAE
+522 
-535 ALDLLAPELG
+535 
-545 ARCAAAPTPW
+545 
-555 ELAAPLFAEIE
+555 

-611 ALASTLPV
+611 ALASTLPA

-634 AAARTLPQATAAMPK
+634 AAARTLPQATATMPK

-718 FG
+718 FS